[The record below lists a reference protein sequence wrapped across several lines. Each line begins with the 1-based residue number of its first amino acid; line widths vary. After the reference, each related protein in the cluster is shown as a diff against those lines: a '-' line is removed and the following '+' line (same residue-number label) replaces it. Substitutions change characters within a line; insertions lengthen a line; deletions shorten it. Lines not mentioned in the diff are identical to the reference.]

1 MRLQP
6 TTTNLAQKSS
16 KPVSGTVV
24 IPMTV
29 QTHQVII
36 TFTRKLNCCVGFKNV
51 SDSVAQ
57 LVGLTD
63 MQPKKIDDLISENI
77 I

>member
-29 QTHQVII
+29 QTHQVI

-51 SDSVAQ
+51 SDSVVQ
-57 LVGLTD
+57 LVGVTD
-63 MQPKKIDDLISENI
+63 M
-77 I
+77 